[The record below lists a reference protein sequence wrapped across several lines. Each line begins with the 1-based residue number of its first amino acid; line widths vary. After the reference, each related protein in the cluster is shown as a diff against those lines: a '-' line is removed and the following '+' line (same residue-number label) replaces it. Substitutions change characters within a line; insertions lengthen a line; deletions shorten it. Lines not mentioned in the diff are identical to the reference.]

1 MGIPATIPR
10 YSSRIIK
17 AGALPTD
24 SRAFLRA
31 YDPKLSAQENLGRI
45 LRRNILGKA
54 SRARLRDILPIF
66 RQRFLGRPALAQT
79 LHDLVHTEVPPAI
92 LDRILFYHAAKADAL
107 LYKVVTDLV
116 YKKREAG
123 ETVVS
128 PEDAGRYV
136 SSLARSSGLPWS
148 AYTVGRVTRGL
159 LATLRDFR
167 VLEGAARKRIAP
179 AYLPLETFIYVV
191 FALHQ
196 EGHFGERLMH
206 HPDWR
211 LFLVTPGDVEA
222 LFLEAHRLK
231 WLDYQVAG
239 RLVRVELHLETT
251 EDLVRAIAYGSH

>member
-1 MGIPATIPR
+1 MGIPAVFPR

-17 AGALPTD
+17 AGALLTD

-31 YDPKLSAQENLGRI
+31 YDPKLSAEENLAQA

-54 SRARLRDILPIF
+54 SRSRLKDILPIF
-66 RQRFLGRPALAQT
+66 RQRFLAPPSLAEALHELA
-79 LHDLVHTEVPPAI
+79 HTDVPPPI
-92 LDRILFYHAAKADAL
+92 LDRILYYQAAKVDGL
-107 LYKVVTDLV
+107 LYQIVTDFV

-136 SSLARSSGLPWS
+136 SSLARSAGLRWS

-179 AYLPLETFIYVV
+179 AYLPLEAFIYVV
-191 FALHQ
+191 FALHL
-196 EGHFGERLMH
+196 EGHSGERLMH

-211 LFLVTPGDVEA
+211 LFLVAPGDVEA

-239 RLVRVELHLETT
+239 RLVRVEFHLAT

>member
-1 MGIPATIPR
+1 MGNRAALSQ

-17 AGALPTD
+17 AGALLTD

-31 YDPKLSAQENLGRI
+31 YDPKLSVEENLAQA

-54 SRARLRDILPIF
+54 SRSRLKDILHIF
-66 RQRFLGRPALAQT
+66 RQRFLARPALALA
-79 LHDLVHTEVPPAI
+79 LHDLVHTEVAPAI
-92 LDRILFYHAAKADAL
+92 LDRILSYHAAKADAL
-107 LYKVVTDLV
+107 LYKVVTDFV
-116 YKKREAG
+116 FKKRQAG
-123 ETVVS
+123 EAVVS

-136 SSLARSSGLPWS
+136 SNLARSAGLPWS
-148 AYTVGRVTRGL
+148 AYTVGRVTRGV

-191 FALHQ
+191 FALNQ
-196 EGHFGERLMH
+196 GGHFGERLMH

-211 LFLVTPGDVEA
+211 LFLVTSGDVES

-239 RLVRVELHLETT
+239 RLVRVELHLGTT
-251 EDLVRAIAYGSH
+251 EDLVRAIAYRSH

>member
-1 MGIPATIPR
+1 MGIPAVLPR

-17 AGALPTD
+17 AGALLTD
-24 SRAFLRA
+24 SRAFLSA
-31 YDPKLSAQENLGRI
+31 YDPKLSVEENFVQA
-45 LRRNILGKA
+45 LRRNVLGKA
-54 SRARLRDILPIF
+54 TRSRLRDILPIF
-66 RQRFLGRPALAQT
+66 RQRFLAPPSLAEALHELAQT
-79 LHDLVHTEVPPAI
+79 DVPPPI
-92 LDRILFYHAAKADAL
+92 LDRILYYHAAKADGL
-107 LYKVVTDLV
+107 LYKIVTDFV

-136 SSLARSSGLPWS
+136 SSLARSAGLPWS
-148 AYTVGRVTRGL
+148 AYTIGRVTRGL

-179 AYLPLETFIYVV
+179 AYLPVETFIYVV

-211 LFLVTPGDVEA
+211 LFLVTLGEVEA

-239 RLVRVELHLETT
+239 RLVRVEPHLTTT
-251 EDLVRAIAYGSH
+251 EDLVRAIGCRSH